1 MTPPESSESMLVP
14 DLVGR
19 AITLDEYYE
28 YAPEK
33 FELIEGYLFLPRRHP
48 ELRLKLLRLL
58 LANVGLLEAVKLAPE
73 QRWREALDRTYG
85 AA

>member
-1 MTPPESSESMLVP
+1 MTPPESSESALVP
-14 DLVGR
+14 DLEGR
-19 AITLDEYYE
+19 AITMEEYYE

-33 FELIEGYLFLPRRHP
+33 LELIEGYLFLPRRYP

-73 QRWREALDRTYG
+73 QRWREALDRTHG